1 MKPNDHL
8 AHCLSIESLGKEIL
22 SILAAAQAFIDNNG
36 GFKRS
41 NALSNTTLAT
51 LFFEPST
58 RTRCS
63 FELAARYLGA
73 NVINLDTQTSAHQKG
88 ETLLDTVNNLA
99 AMGVELFAIRHAE
112 SGIPETIAN
121 QVADNIHII
130 NAGDGCHA
138 HPTQALG
145 DMLTLQQHQ
154 PDFSQLKVAIIG
166 DIAHSRVAR
175 SQIQALSALGAGEIR
190 LIAPDAFMPTDLAQ
204 LPVTTH
210 HTLASGLDGAN
221 VIITLRIQK
230 ERIKESNN
238 ISFESFAHEY
248 GINEENLTRCNPD
261 DDFIILHPGPINR
274 GVELSSTLAD
284 HPQHALILKQVRN
297 GIAAR
302 MAILSMLT
310 RRAT

>member
-1 MKPNDHL
+1 MKLNNPLN
-8 AHCLSIESLGKEIL
+8 HCLSIESLGGQIP
-22 SILAAAQAFIDNNG
+22 SILATAQDFIDTNG
-36 GFKRS
+36 GFKH
-41 NALSNTTLAT
+41 SNTLNNTILAN

-73 NVINLDTQTSAHQKG
+73 NVINLDTQASAHQKG
-88 ETLLDTVNNLA
+88 ETLFDTVNNLA
-99 AMGVELFAIRHAE
+99 AMGVELFAIRHPD
-112 SGIPETIAN
+112 SGIPEIIAN
-121 QVADNIHII
+121 QVTDNIHII

-154 PDFSQLKVAIIG
+154 PDFSKLKIAIIG

-190 LIAPDAFMPTDLAQ
+190 LIAPNAFMPTDLDQ
-204 LPVTTH
+204 LPVTAH
-210 HTLASGLDGAN
+210 NDLASGLNGAN

-230 ERIKESNN
+230 ERIKESNA
-238 ISFESFAHEY
+238 ISFEAFAHEY
-248 GINEENLTRCNPD
+248 GINEANLARCNPA

-274 GVELSSTLAD
+274 GIELSSTLAD
-284 HPQHALILKQVRN
+284 HPKHSRILKQVRN

-302 MAILSMLT
+302 MAVLSMPT
-310 RRAT
+310 SN